1 MHRVLQVDALAAW
14 STVIAAD
21 GCHRHVE
28 SMALELC
35 NQCRCLFS
43 FYASDSVSFND
54 MNDPMLG
61 HKKNDCKFTYKP
73 RFQDPYLSIKNK
85 IKTLG
90 ILS

>member
-61 HKKNDCKFTYKP
+61 HKKATANSRISRDFRTLI
-73 RFQDPYLSIKNK
+73 YL
-85 IKTLG
+85 
-90 ILS
+90 